1 MNRNLERLQK
11 NSKKTNMKKITLI
24 LALALSS
31 ISLVAQTHQHV
42 HKTPVNPVFCASSTE
57 QNRVFAENPAFAF
70 QDSIDQAQFQID
82 YENYLHSWSPDD
94 RALYVVPV
102 VVHVVHL
109 GGPENISDDQIY
121 NAIATMNE
129 DYNNTNGDL
138 GFTIPEFS
146 GIIGLPN
153 IEFRLATKDPSGNC
167 HSGITRTYSSTTI
180 DEGMSGSGHAIVE
193 AVEDVHGNWPQN
205 KYMNVF
211 VCIDPAGA
219 AGYTFRPGGWYP
231 AGGMYG
237 SIFMRHDYM
246 GTIGTSSS
254 TARHTLSHEAGH
266 WLNLA
271 HLWGN
276 SNSPGDAANCGTDD
290 GVADTPNTRGWDNCS
305 NLYGETCGSLDNIQ
319 NIMEYS
325 YCSTMFTAGQAARMQ
340 TALTGTTAQRYKL
353 ITPSNLAATGTDGP
367 GALCEAKFST
377 NLTSVCAGS
386 VIDFTDESF
395 HSVTGWSWT
404 FPGGT
409 PATSTTA
416 NPSITYATP
425 GIYSVTLVASN
436 GGSSESLTKDN
447 YIVVLPSTGAS
458 IPYREGFETI
468 SELPDNDRF
477 ILENGANDV
486 TWEITETASFTGDKS
501 AFLGNFGVVNGS
513 KDGLLSGTID
523 LSGVAEDDAIVFNFK
538 YAYKRKSASND
549 EWIRFY
555 ISKDCGETWALRK
568 NIHGDELG
576 PLVSGTAFV
585 PATEWDWYQVNITNI
600 YSDYFV
606 SNFRY
611 KIEFQNDNGNNIYID
626 DINLYAASTA
636 DLTENDPINTIKV
649 YPNPLQNE
657 ASIEL
662 VAVPNEMYTI
672 TLLNALGEQVAYIHN
687 GELQSGTN
695 IVKWDASGLAKGIYI
710 LRVESQGQI
719 QTLKVVKE

>member
-1 MNRNLERLQK
+1 
-11 NSKKTNMKKITLI
+11 MKKITLI

-31 ISLVAQTHQHV
+31 ISLFAQTHQHV

-57 QNRVFAENPAFAF
+57 QNRVFAENPAFAY

-82 YENYLHSWSPDD
+82 YENFLHSWSPDD
-94 RALYVVPV
+94 RSLYVVPV

-109 GGPENISDDQIY
+109 GGPENISDEQIL

-129 DYNNTNGDL
+129 DYSNTNADL
-138 GFTIPEFS
+138 ALTIPEFS
-146 GIIGLPN
+146 GVIGLPD

-180 DEGMSGSGHAIVE
+180 DVGMTDGGHAIVE
-193 AVEDVHGNWPQN
+193 AVQDVHGNWPQN

-276 SNSPGDAANCGTDD
+276 SNSPGVAANCGTDD
-290 GVADTPNTRGWDNCS
+290 GVADTPNTVGWNNCS
-305 NLYGETCGSLDNIQ
+305 NLYGETCGSLDNVQ

-367 GALCEAKFST
+367 GALCEAKFSANT
-377 NLTSVCAGS
+377 TSVCAGS

-404 FPGGT
+404 FEGGS
-409 PATSTTA
+409 PATSTSE
-416 NPSITYATP
+416 NPSITYSTP
-425 GIYSVTLVASN
+425 GVYAVTLVASN
-436 GGSSESLTKDN
+436 GGSSESATKDN
-447 YIVVLPSTGAS
+447 YIIVLPSTGAS
-458 IPYREGFETI
+458 IPYSEGFETI

-477 ILENGANDV
+477 MVENAGDDV
-486 TWEITETASFTGDKS
+486 TWVITESASYSGDKS
-501 AFLGNFGVVNGS
+501 AYLGNFGVVNGS

-523 LSGVAEDDAIVFNFK
+523 LSGVDPDDELVFNFK
-538 YAYKRKSASND
+538 YAYKRKTASND
-549 EWIRFY
+549 EWIRFS

-576 PLVSGTAFV
+576 PNVSGSAFV

-600 YSDYFV
+600 YADYFV

-611 KIEFQNDNGNNIYID
+611 KIEFENDNGNNIYID
-626 DINLYAASTA
+626 DINMYAASTV
-636 DLTENDPINTIKV
+636 DLPENDATDGIKV

-657 ASIEL
+657 STIEL
-662 VAVPNEMYTI
+662 VAVPNEVYTI
-672 TLLNALGEQVAYIHN
+672 NLYNALGEQVALVFN
-687 GELQSGTN
+687 GELQAGTN